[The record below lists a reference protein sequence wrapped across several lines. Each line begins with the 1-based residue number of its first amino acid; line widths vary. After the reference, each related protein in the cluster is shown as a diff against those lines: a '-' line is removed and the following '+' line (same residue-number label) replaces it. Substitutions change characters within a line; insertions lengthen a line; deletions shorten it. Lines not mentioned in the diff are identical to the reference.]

1 MELPPDGKDGHHVT
15 QLDSQIFD
23 HLDLALLCRL
33 FSECCA
39 TALASPSIPATE
51 REALRLRIGKSLTRH
66 LVLGERDPE
75 TLKQTALQEAFLP
88 TPVEAGFPGWP
99 SCSWPR
105 ALPPPRDISP

>member
-1 MELPPDGKDGHHVT
+1 MST
-15 QLDSQIFD
+15 QPDSQISD

-39 TALASPSIPATE
+39 TLASPSISAAE

-66 LVLGERDPE
+66 LMHGERDPE

-88 TPVEAGFPGWP
+88 TPESSMWP

-105 ALPPPRDISP
+105 ALPHQRDISH

>member
-1 MELPPDGKDGHHVT
+1 MFTQPDA
-15 QLDSQIFD
+15 QIYD

-39 TALASPSIPATE
+39 TALASASISGAE

-66 LVLGERDPE
+66 LMHGERDPE

-88 TPVEAGFPGWP
+88 TPIETESPVWP
-99 SCSWPR
+99 SCSWPQ
-105 ALPPPRDISP
+105 ALPPACDISS